1 MIIERTDSE
10 IVIRIPAFVKTES
23 LQQIID
29 YLTYQ
34 EVTSNSKAK
43 QSQVD
48 LLAKEAKKGWWQ
60 NNKTRF
66 VKWKLYLT
74 QISYS
79 VV

>member
-1 MIIERTDSE
+1 MIIERTESE
-10 IVIRIPAFVKTES
+10 IVIRIPSFVKTEG

-34 EVTSNSKAK
+34 EVTLNSKAK

-48 LLAKEAKKGWWQ
+48 LLAKEVKTGWWQ

-66 VKWKLYLT
+66 VK
-74 QISYS
+74 
-79 VV
+79 